1 MFRLF
6 KPPFEISTLEAWS
19 KMSDDIAK
27 VAILA
32 IPVMLYSNYSLD
44 FRIFNI
50 ALLSIVALAFL
61 TVSRYFRQVI
71 IRLSEEK

>member
-32 IPVMLYSNYSLD
+32 VPVMLYSNYSLG

-50 ALLSIVALAFL
+50 VLLSVVVLAFL
-61 TVSRYFRQVI
+61 TVGRYFRQVI

>member
-32 IPVMLYSNYSLD
+32 IPVMVYSDYSFG
-44 FRIFNI
+44 FRMFNI
-50 ALLSIVALAFL
+50 IVLSIITLVFL
-61 TVSRYFRQVI
+61 TIGRGLRQGV
-71 IRLSEEK
+71 IRLSKEK

>member
-32 IPVMLYSNYSLD
+32 VPVMLYSNYSLG

-50 ALLSIVALAFL
+50 VILSVIALVFL
-61 TVSRYFRQVI
+61 TTGRCLRLEI
-71 IRLSEEK
+71 IKCSKEK

>member
-1 MFRLF
+1 MLRLF
-6 KPPFEISTLEAWS
+6 KPPFEVSTLEAWS

-32 IPVMLYSNYSLD
+32 IPVMLYSNYTLG

-50 ALLSIVALAFL
+50 IMLIVIILTFL
-61 TVSRYFRQVI
+61 TMGRFLRQEVARYQK
-71 IRLSEEK
+71 EK

>member
-32 IPVMLYSNYSLD
+32 IPVMLYSNYSLG

-50 ALLSIVALAFL
+50 VILSVITFVFL
-61 TVSRYFRQVI
+61 TIGRGLRQEIIKLSR
-71 IRLSEEK
+71 EK

>member
-19 KMSDDIAK
+19 KLSDDIAK

-32 IPVMLYSNYSLD
+32 IPVMLYSNYGLG
-44 FRIFNI
+44 FRMFNI
-50 ALLSIVALAFL
+50 ALLSVVTLAFL
-61 TVSRYFRQVI
+61 TIGRHFRQVV
-71 IRLSEEK
+71 IRLSREK

>member
-27 VAILA
+27 VAIIA
-32 IPVMLYSNYSLD
+32 VPVMLYSSYSLG

-50 ALLSIVALAFL
+50 VILSVITLVFL
-61 TVSRYFRQVI
+61 TIGRGLRQEVI
-71 IRLSEEK
+71 KLSKEK

>member
-32 IPVMLYSNYSLD
+32 VPVMLYSNYSLG

-50 ALLSIVALAFL
+50 VLLSVVVMAFL
-61 TVSRYFRQVI
+61 TVGRYFRQVI
-71 IRLSEEK
+71 IRFSEEK

>member
-32 IPVMLYSNYSLD
+32 VPVMLQQLQ
-44 FRIFNI
+44 FRF
-50 ALLSIVALAFL
+50 
-61 TVSRYFRQVI
+61 
-71 IRLSEEK
+71 